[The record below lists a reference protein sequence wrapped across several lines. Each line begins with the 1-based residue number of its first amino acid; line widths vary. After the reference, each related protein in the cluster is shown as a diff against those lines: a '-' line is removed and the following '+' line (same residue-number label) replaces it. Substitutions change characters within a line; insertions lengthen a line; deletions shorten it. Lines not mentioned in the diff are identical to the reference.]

1 VVNERPEL
9 KLSLVV
15 PVYNALPYLREM
27 LDSLAGQ
34 GLDATQFEV
43 IAIDDG
49 STDGSGDVLDEYAR
63 QHQNVRVIHQDNS
76 GWPGGPR
83 NVGLRA
89 STAKWVFFADADD
102 LLAPGALSRIVDFA
116 EQHEPDIIIP
126 RLTPLGRRAF
136 PTAIYEET
144 RVDAELVD
152 VFDTLFSQKL
162 YRREML
168 AANDIWFP
176 EGKVRLEDGIFNAHA
191 YVHAKRIS
199 ILSGGDYYFLRARE
213 DGRQLSREELEPAA
227 YTSSVSEICQIARD
241 HLGYSAAADADQ
253 IITDVYRRKCL
264 HIYQPGRFTGYDDAT
279 RSEWVA
285 AHQTFAWR
293 FISDA
298 MEQRLASPFRER
310 SYFVRRGDSAGLL
323 ALAEVEAKPAI
334 TASLNAVRWSDD
346 DVEVEMEAS
355 IAGRLALPRQLVC
368 EIRRRDG
375 EGGSAFPVVRRA
387 PDAPEYGQSAQ
398 YYGAFPFQSIDAL
411 LPGTYDVHLTS
422 LSGTERFSARLRWD
436 QRAALPPT
444 RTGFR
449 MYATKHG
456 HVSVQKN
463 EMPLRR
469 ALGRVMDTLRL
480 RR

>member
-1 VVNERPEL
+1 MVSAGTPAQ
-9 KLSLVV
+9 LSVII
-15 PVYNALPYLREM
+15 PVYNALPYLNEM

-34 GLDATQFEV
+34 GLDATQFDI
-43 IAIDDG
+43 IAVDDG
-49 STDGSGDVLDEYAR
+49 SIDGSGEVLDEYAR

-89 STAKWVFFADADD
+89 SSAKWIFFADADD

-116 EQHEPDIIIP
+116 EQHDPDIVIP

-152 VFDTLFSQKL
+152 VFDALFSQKL
-162 YRREML
+162 FRREML
-168 AANDIWFP
+168 AENDIWFP

-191 YVHAKRIS
+191 YAHAKRIS

-213 DGRQLSREELEPAA
+213 DGRQLSREELEPTA
-227 YTSSVSEICQIARD
+227 YTSSVSDLCQIVRD
-241 HLGYSAAADADQ
+241 HLGHLPKADQ
-253 IITDVYRRKCL
+253 IIADVYRRKCL
-264 HIYQPGRFTGYDDAT
+264 HIYQPGRFAGYDEAT
-279 RSEWVA
+279 RSAWVA
-285 AHQTFAWR
+285 AHQTFAWQ

-298 MEQRLASPFRER
+298 TEQRLASPFRER

-323 ALAEVEAKPAI
+323 ALGEAEAKPAI
-334 TASLNAVRWSDD
+334 TASLNGARWSND
-346 DVEVEMEAS
+346 DVEIEMEAS

-368 EIRRRDG
+368 EVRRRDG

-387 PDAPEYGQSAQ
+387 PDAPEYGQSAE
-398 YYGAFPFQSIDAL
+398 YHGAFPFRSIDAL
-411 LPGTYDVHLTS
+411 LPGTYDVHVTS

-436 QRAALPPT
+436 QRAPLPST

-449 MYATKHG
+449 LYATTHG
-456 HVSVQKN
+456 HVSVQKS
-463 EMPLRR
+463 EMTLRR
-469 ALGRVMDTLRL
+469 AFGRVMDTLRL